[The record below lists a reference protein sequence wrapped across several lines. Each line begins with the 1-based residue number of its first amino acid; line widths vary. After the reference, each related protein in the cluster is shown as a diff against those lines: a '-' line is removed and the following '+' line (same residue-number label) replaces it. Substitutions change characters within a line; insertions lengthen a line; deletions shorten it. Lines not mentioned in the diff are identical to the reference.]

1 MAAKTLDE
9 VRAQLSAEERTL
21 LDNVI
26 AKHSDLKDGWLRQ
39 DDYSR
44 HMNALKDQEKE
55 YKEALE
61 YNQRMKVW
69 ADEKG
74 PAHIEAVP
82 HRDNCNRG
90 TGASARN
97 LVKTHCPQGHLYDE
111 ANTYH
116 YPDGSGRKCRACHRE
131 EQARYKAAKRLA

>member
-1 MAAKTLDE
+1 MFHTWDGTKAEPWNAHKWAYLNVVGPVPEGKELDHLCR
-9 VRAQLSAEERTL
+9 VRGC
-21 LDNVI
+21 V
-26 AKHSDLKDGWLRQ
+26 
-39 DDYSR
+39 
-44 HMNALKDQEKE
+44 
-55 YKEALE
+55 
-61 YNQRMKVW
+61 KVW